1 MLRHGRYCLTMHR
14 IGSLPAICVLAL
26 AVALGACSDD
36 SGPTP
41 PEDAEVPA
49 AIQALID
56 ELFPEGN
63 LRDSATSQ
71 VAEVLERADG
81 GQTAEAQARYFDF
94 VAFGAAQAQDGALL
108 DPGGAGAPTIE
119 DALADLSDA
128 VADAAGLSVPSIP
141 GEAFAADGAVA
152 VLDEAGG
159 TVVTG
164 SGTGGLMLPAGALP
178 GETLITIVR
187 IPETGDPADHDG
199 PLPTDL
205 PQYPRFYDISTFPP
219 VATLFQSGVV
229 GLCVVDPPDPFAP
242 TPDVAARLRIAH
254 PAPGDPQS
262 IQILP
267 LVEAAFLDC
276 TGGDGGLALA
286 SPGAIG
292 GRISS
297 FSPFAAVER
306 GDSPPAITSV
316 TPNPVLASTA
326 GGTVTPIDVG
336 FREPDGDLDVLRI
349 VEISDPEGAF
359 NPSDIDV
366 SDLLGE
372 TAGTFEITTT
382 CDQVPPAT
390 CQTGTVLVDFVLVD
404 AAENESEPFRV
415 TIVFE

>member
-1 MLRHGRYCLTMHR
+1 MHR
-14 IGSLPAICVLAL
+14 FGSPLAIGVLAL

-41 PEDAEVPA
+41 PDGSVIPA

-56 ELFPEGN
+56 ALFPEGN
-63 LRDSATSQ
+63 LRDSATTQ
-71 VAEVLERADG
+71 VEDVLERADA
-81 GQTAEAQARYFDF
+81 GQAAEAQSRFFDF
-94 VAFGAAQAQDGALL
+94 VAFGAAQAEVGALL
-108 DPGGAGAPTIE
+108 DPNGAGAPTIE
-119 DALADLSDA
+119 DALADLSDE
-128 VADAAGLSVPSIP
+128 VADEAGLTVPSIP
-141 GEAFAADGAVA
+141 SGAFGADGAVA
-152 VLDEAGG
+152 VLDGSGG

-164 SGTGGLMLPAGALP
+164 TGTGGILLPPGALP

-199 PLPTDL
+199 PLPTAL

-219 VATLFQSGVV
+219 VSTLFQSGVV
-229 GLCVVDPPDPFAP
+229 GLCVVDPPHPFAP

-254 PAPGDPQS
+254 PAPEDPQS

-267 LVEAAFLDC
+267 LAEAAFLDC
-276 TGGDGGLALA
+276 DGGNGSLALA

-306 GDSPPAITSV
+306 GDSPPEITSV

-326 GGTVTPIDVG
+326 GGTVTPIEVG
-336 FREPDGDLDVLRI
+336 FQDPDGDLDVLRI
-349 VEISDPEGAF
+349 VEISDPESAF
-359 NPSDIDV
+359 DPSDIDV

-404 AAENESEPFRV
+404 ATGNESEPFRV

>member
-1 MLRHGRYCLTMHR
+1 MHR
-14 IGSLPAICVLAL
+14 IGSLLAIGVLAL

-41 PEDAEVPA
+41 PEGAEIPA

-56 ELFPEGN
+56 ELFPAGN

-71 VAEVLERADG
+71 VAEVLERADA
-81 GQTAEAQARYFDF
+81 GQTAEAQSRFFDF
-94 VAFGAAQAQDGALL
+94 VAFGADQASAGELL
-108 DPGGAGAPTIE
+108 DPNGAGAPTIE

-128 VADAAGLSVPSIP
+128 VADEAGITVPPIP
-141 GEAFAADGAVA
+141 SEAFAQDGAVA
-152 VLDEAGG
+152 VLDASGG

-164 SGTGGLMLPAGALP
+164 TGTGGIMLPAGALP

-187 IPETGDPADHDG
+187 IPETGDPMDHDG
-199 PLPTDL
+199 PLPTSL

-219 VATLFQSGVV
+219 VSNLLQPGVV

-242 TPDVAARLRIAH
+242 TPEVAARLRIAH
-254 PAPGDPQS
+254 PTPGLPQS
-262 IQILP
+262 IRILP
-267 LVEAAFLDC
+267 LAVAAFLDC
-276 TGGDGGLALA
+276 DGGNASLALA

-297 FSPFAAVER
+297 FSPFAAVDP
-306 GDSPPAITSV
+306 GNSPPEITSV
-316 TPNPVLASTA
+316 TPNPVMASTA

-390 CQTGTVLVDFVLVD
+390 CQSGTVAVDFVLVD
-404 AAENESEPFRV
+404 AAGNESEPFRV

>member
-1 MLRHGRYCLTMHR
+1 MLRFRSST
-14 IGSLPAICVLAL
+14 AIAAVAL
-26 AVALGACSDD
+26 AAALGACSEDGN
-36 SGPTP
+36 GPTL
-41 PEDAEVPA
+41 PEDVVIPA
-49 AIQALID
+49 AIQAQID
-56 ELFPEGN
+56 ALFPAGN
-63 LRDSATSQ
+63 LNDTATTQ
-71 VAEVLERADG
+71 VEDVLESADA
-81 GQTAEAQARYFDF
+81 GQAAQAESRFFDF
-94 VAFGAAQAQDGALL
+94 VAFGGAQAEAGALL
-108 DPGGAGAPTIE
+108 DPNGAGPPTIE
-119 DALADLSDA
+119 NALADLSDD
-128 VADAAGLSVPSIP
+128 VADEAGLTVPPIP
-141 GEAFAADGAVA
+141 GAAFGADGAVA
-152 VLDEAGG
+152 VLDGSGG

-164 SGTGGLMLPAGALP
+164 TGTGGVMLPAGALP

-219 VATLFQSGVV
+219 VSNLLQPGVV

-242 TPDVAARLRIAH
+242 TPEVAARLRIAH
-254 PAPGDPQS
+254 PTPGVPQS
-262 IQILP
+262 IRILP
-267 LVEAAFLDC
+267 LAVAAFLDC
-276 TGGDGGLALA
+276 DGGNASLALA

-297 FSPFAAVER
+297 FSPFAAVDP
-306 GDSPPAITSV
+306 GNSPPEITSV

-359 NPSDIDV
+359 DPSDIDV

-404 AAENESEPFRV
+404 TAGNESEPFRV